1 MPAPKGRVWVGLWL
15 LFVLATLGWVVARQ
29 TSAHAMAAELADL
42 RQRRAVLEG
51 ERAELLRRIRQAE
64 SRAVL
69 VPRARALGLRLPADS
84 EIVIL
89 PGVAPERR

>member
-1 MPAPKGRVWVGLWL
+1 MGLWL
-15 LFVLATLGWVVARQ
+15 LFVLGTLAWVVSRQ
-29 TSAHAMAAELADL
+29 TASVSLAEALAEL
-42 RQRRAVLEG
+42 RHQRSVDEAEH
-51 ERAELLRRIRQAE
+51 AELLRRIRAGE

-89 PGVAPERR
+89 PAPPAPERP